1 MYHFSFFYSLGIK
14 QYLSAEH
21 VLEESGISVA
31 PPSHCSHHLVP
42 QVPDQGPNLES
53 RQHCAS
59 EVLEPEDNNEKSA
72 SPYEGIIIIIIII
85 ITIIYLYLCV

>member
-21 VLEESGISVA
+21 VLEESDISVA

-42 QVPDQGPNLES
+42 QVPDQEPNLEVID
-53 RQHCAS
+53 HPLAG
-59 EVLEPEDNNEKSA
+59 LHPFLLG
-72 SPYEGIIIIIIII
+72 SPAI
-85 ITIIYLYLCV
+85 L